1 MEINKEVEVLKK
13 MLKNGVFKKHI
24 HYIRYP
30 KFRNLEPDTKISFDF
45 PITFFVGKN
54 GGGKSSTLQ
63 SLYGAPFDYS
73 LSDYWFSTAIDP
85 IKELKED
92 RNCFIYGY
100 SKNSNIV
107 EVLKQRTQRKNKLDY
122 WEPSKPVKKYGML
135 PTKNSPIKRKVE
147 YIDFRSEL
155 SAFDSFM
162 YFMPFNPTSGISSKQ
177 DFIRRYSGKIKE
189 AFDTGKVLK
198 HFGTVKNRQVKKLS
212 KQEIDDISFIL
223 GKQYETIEILDHR
236 FFKNWGFSVRF
247 TSPYIKYSEAFA
259 GSGETAIIVL
269 INKIHNCTED
279 TLVLLDEPETSLHFG
294 AQKRLLQYLIRKTKE
309 KHLQVIVSTH
319 SPFFLEGMPKESIKV
334 FSSNNIGL
342 FHVENEREAREAL
355 IELEINKDSEK
366 IQVLVEDRLGYS
378 ILIKVLEKMGGDIKD
393 TFSIKY
399 LPGGADTLKQRMA
412 YNLEYINLPFLILDG
427 DQKKI
432 TNHIDLNEI
441 APNQTDTFQ
450 KLSELLKSQTGCE
463 IKFFTDGGTNN
474 NTQQKIDLI
483 KKYFSF
489 YLKNVFYFPKQ
500 IPEDIIWCDHLA
512 KRKINDIK
520 GIVNFNLEKVKVGD
534 AKKWF
539 LNLSDLLY
547 NDTSNI
553 DSLLLDF
560 ILCWINK
567 ENEDFDL
574 ICKIVDKIR
583 TLHD

>member
-1 MEINKEVEVLKK
+1 MEIKKDVDVLKK
-13 MLKNGVFKKHI
+13 MLNNGVFKKHI

-30 KFRNLEPDTKISFDF
+30 KFRNLEPDTKISFEF

-85 IKELKED
+85 IQELKED

-100 SKNSNIV
+100 SRNSNIV

-135 PTKNSPIKRKVE
+135 PTKYSPIKRKVE

-212 KQEIDDISFIL
+212 QQEIDDISYIL
-223 GKQYETIEILDHR
+223 GKQYETIEILDHK

-294 AQKRLLQYLIRKTKE
+294 AQKRLLQYLIKKTKE
-309 KHLQVIVSTH
+309 KRLQIIISTH

-334 FSSNNIGL
+334 FSSNNVGL

-378 ILIKVLEKMGGDIKD
+378 ILIKVLEKIGGDIKN

-399 LPGGADTLKQRMA
+399 LPGGADSLKQRMA
-412 YNLEYINLPFLILDG
+412 YNLDYINLPFLILDG
-427 DQKKI
+427 DQKKLP
-432 TNHIDLNEI
+432 NHIDLSEI
-441 APNQTDTFQ
+441 PPNQTNTFQ
-450 KLSELLKSQTGCE
+450 KLSDLLKSQTGCE
-463 IKFFTDGGTNN
+463 IKFFTDGGNSE

-483 KKYFSF
+483 NKYFLF
-489 YLKNVFYFPKQ
+489 YLKNVFYFPKL
-500 IPEDIIWCDHLA
+500 IPEDIIWCDNLA

-520 GIVNFNLEKVKVGD
+520 GIENYNLGSIKVGD
-534 AKKWF
+534 SKNWF
-539 LNLSDLLY
+539 LNLSNFIY

-553 DSLLLDF
+553 DALHLDF
-560 ILCWINK
+560 ILSWLNK
-567 ENEDFDL
+567 KDEDFNF
-574 ICKIVDKIR
+574 ICDIINRIR
-583 TLHD
+583 TTNA